1 MLPQATKV
9 RRAIRGKEARAML
22 GGLSNSQFYAE
33 IAAGR
38 IPPPTKLFP
47 SSRLSTWW
55 SDELETIIDAAIAR
69 RDAER
74 AEKAQAASEHA
85 AA

>member
-1 MLPQATKV
+1 MLPHQPTKV
-9 RRAIRGKEARAML
+9 RRAIRGKEAREML

-38 IPPPTKLFP
+38 IPAPVKLFP
-47 SSRLSTWW
+47 NSRLSTWF
-55 SDELETIIDAAIAR
+55 SDEIEAIVDAAIAR
-69 RDAER
+69 RDAR
-74 AEKAQAASEHA
+74 AEKAQAASNA

>member
-1 MLPQATKV
+1 
-9 RRAIRGKEARAML
+9 
-22 GGLSNSQFYAE
+22 
-33 IAAGR
+33 
-38 IPPPTKLFP
+38 LFP